1 MNESLPKNKL
11 KILNNYKNIWWYF
24 LTQLVILAS
33 GSLHKRILFHQKK
46 DFNYFIILSTNIR
59 GRSRA
64 AVTSKMECF
73 VLIVNSFQPL
83 TIITKL
89 YILDV
94 AAALDPPL
102 NIQVRLML
110 HKFRKIQYQVNDA
123 LLDSQIL

>member
-89 YILDV
+89 SILDV